1 LTYEFYCN
9 VWNQRESFIYP
20 DLIIKNIEVTTEKR
34 SILNG
39 EPVPNYR
46 ELGTKIINLL
56 IM

>member
-20 DLIIKNIEVTTEKR
+20 DLIIKNIEVSTEKR